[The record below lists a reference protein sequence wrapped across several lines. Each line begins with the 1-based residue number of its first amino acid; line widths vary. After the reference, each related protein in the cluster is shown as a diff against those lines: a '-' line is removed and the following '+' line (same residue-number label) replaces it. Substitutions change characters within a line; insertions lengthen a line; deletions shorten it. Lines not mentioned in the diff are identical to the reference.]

1 MERDT
6 FGEIFDRAY
15 NRLAY
20 TRCSRGTKL
29 DTGLSL
35 LSQNQ
40 GSNEISQVFRGIT
53 DKYYWLWVCLGIP
66 EWYLRYYSEAGI
78 IGRNSMRE
86 SWNIFGISSEE

>member
-6 FGEIFDRAY
+6 LDEIFDRAY

-20 TRCSRGTKL
+20 TRCSRGRKL

-40 GSNEISQVFRGIT
+40 GSNEISQVFRSIT
-53 DKYYWLWVCLGIP
+53 DKYYWL
-66 EWYLRYYSEAGI
+66 
-78 IGRNSMRE
+78 
-86 SWNIFGISSEE
+86 